1 MSLKV
6 IAMPKRVNP
15 SISEAESQVMA
26 LLWLSAPQGS
36 EELVAALQPG
46 TAWHENTVRTLLNR
60 LVRKGAVRAE
70 REGRRYLYS
79 PVLTREQ
86 WQAHESHSLLDRV
99 FGGKIAPLL
108 VHFSRN
114 EKLSA
119 KDVAELRKLVDQ
131 LEKKE
136 RRRD

>member
-1 MSLKV
+1 MS
-6 IAMPKRVNP
+6 KRIDP
-15 SISEAESQVMA
+15 AISEAESRVMEI
-26 LLWLSAPQGS
+26 LWQIAPQGS
-36 EELVAALQPG
+36 EDLAAALRPD
-46 TAWHENTVRTLLNR
+46 TDWHENTVRTLLNR

-86 WQAHESHSLLDRV
+86 WQSHESRRLLDRV
-99 FGGKIAPLL
+99 FGGRVVPLL

-136 RRRD
+136 RRHD

>member
-1 MSLKV
+1 
-6 IAMPKRVNP
+6 MPKRINP
-15 SISEAESQVMA
+15 AISEAESRVMD
-26 LLWLSAPQGS
+26 LLWRNAPQGS
-36 EELVAALQPG
+36 EELVAALQPETG
-46 TAWHENTVRTLLNR
+46 WHENTVRTLLNR
-60 LVRKGAVRAE
+60 LIRKGAVRAE

-86 WQAHESHSLLDRV
+86 WQAHESRSLLDRV
-99 FGGKIAPLL
+99 FGGKVAPLL

-136 RRRD
+136 RRRG

>member
-1 MSLKV
+1 MRKPASP
-6 IAMPKRVNP
+6 A
-15 SISEAESQVMA
+15 ISEAESRVMEV
-26 LLWLSAPQGS
+26 LWRDAPRGS
-36 EELVAALQPG
+36 EELASALQSDTG
-46 TAWHENTVRTLLNR
+46 WHENTVRTLLNR

-79 PVLTREQ
+79 PLLTREQ
-86 WQAHESHSLLDRV
+86 WQAAESRSLLDRV
-99 FGGKIAPLL
+99 FGGRVAPLL

-131 LEKKE
+131 LERKE

>member
-1 MSLKV
+1 MRKP
-6 IAMPKRVNP
+6 APP
-15 SISEAESQVMA
+15 AISEAESQVME
-26 LLWLSAPQGS
+26 LLWQNAPQGS
-36 EELVAALQPG
+36 EELVTALQPG
-46 TAWHENTVRTLLNR
+46 TGWHENTVRTLLNR
-60 LVRKGAVRAE
+60 LVRKRAVRAK

-79 PVLTREQ
+79 PLLTREQ
-86 WQAHESHSLLDRV
+86 WQAAESRSLLDRV
-99 FGGKIAPLL
+99 FGGRVAPLL

>member
-1 MSLKV
+1 VMEVLW
-6 IAMPKRVNP
+6 R
-15 SISEAESQVMA
+15 EAPRA
-26 LLWLSAPQGS
+26 S
-36 EELVAALQPG
+36 EELVAVLQPD

-86 WQAHESHSLLDRV
+86 WQTQESRSLLDRV
-99 FGGKIAPLL
+99 FGGKVAPLL

-114 EKLSA
+114 EKLGA
-119 KDVAELRKLVDQ
+119 KDVTELRKLVEQ

-136 RRRD
+136 RRRG

>member
-1 MSLKV
+1 
-6 IAMPKRVNP
+6 MPKRVNP
-15 SISEAESQVMA
+15 AISEAESRVMEI
-26 LLWLSAPQGS
+26 LWRSAPQGS
-36 EELVAALQPG
+36 EELATALHPE
-46 TAWHENTVRTLLNR
+46 TDWHENTVRTLLNR
-60 LVRKGAVRAE
+60 LVRKGAVRAK

-86 WQAHESHSLLDRV
+86 WQAHESRSLLDRV
-99 FGGKIAPLL
+99 FGGRVAPLL

-114 EKLSA
+114 EKLGA
-119 KDVAELRKLVDQ
+119 RDIAELRRLVDQ

>member
-1 MSLKV
+1 
-6 IAMPKRVNP
+6 MPKRINP
-15 SISEAESQVMA
+15 AISEAESQVMER
-26 LLWLSAPQGS
+26 LWRDAPQGS
-36 EELVAALQPG
+36 EELVAALQPA
-46 TAWHENTVRTLLNR
+46 TEWHENTVRTLLNR
-60 LVRKGAVRAE
+60 LIRKGAVRAE

-86 WQAHESHSLLDRV
+86 WQAHESRSLLDRV
-99 FGGKIAPLL
+99 FGGRVAPLL

-136 RRRD
+136 RRRG

>member
-1 MSLKV
+1 
-6 IAMPKRVNP
+6 MPKRVNP
-15 SISEAESQVMA
+15 AISEAESRVMEI
-26 LLWLSAPQGS
+26 LWRSAPQGS
-36 EELVAALQPG
+36 EDLASALQADTG
-46 TAWHENTVRTLLNR
+46 WHENTVRTLLNR

-86 WQAHESHSLLDRV
+86 WQAHESRSLLDRV
-99 FGGKIAPLL
+99 FGGRVAPLL
-108 VHFSRN
+108 VHFGRN

-119 KDVAELRKLVDQ
+119 KDVVELRKLVDQ

>member
-1 MSLKV
+1 M
-6 IAMPKRVNP
+6 
-15 SISEAESQVMA
+15 E
-26 LLWLSAPQGS
+26 LLWREAPQGS
-36 EELVAALQPG
+36 ESLTSALQADTG
-46 TAWHENTVRTLLNR
+46 WHENTVRTLLNR

-86 WQAHESHSLLDRV
+86 WQAHESRSLLDRV
-99 FGGKIAPLL
+99 FGGRVAPLL
-108 VHFSRN
+108 VHFGRN

-119 KDVAELRKLVDQ
+119 KDVVELRKLVDQ

>member
-1 MSLKV
+1 MS
-6 IAMPKRVNP
+6 KRDKP
-15 SISEAESQVMA
+15 AISEAESRVME
-26 LLWLSAPQGS
+26 LLWRSAPQGS
-36 EELVAALQPG
+36 EELVAALHPG
-46 TAWHENTVRTLLNR
+46 TGWHENTVRTLLNR
-60 LVRKGAVRAE
+60 LVRKGAVHAE

-79 PVLTREQ
+79 PLLTREQ
-86 WQAHESHSLLDRV
+86 WQAAESRSLLDRV
-99 FGGKIAPLL
+99 FGGKVAPLL

-131 LEKKE
+131 LEKKA

>member
-1 MSLKV
+1 MS
-6 IAMPKRVNP
+6 KRVT
-15 SISEAESQVMA
+15 SMISEAESRVMEV
-26 LLWLSAPQGS
+26 LWRNAPQGS
-36 EELVAALQPG
+36 EELAAALHG
-46 TAWHENTVRTLLNR
+46 DTAWHENTVRTLLNR

-86 WQAHESHSLLDRV
+86 WQTHESRSLLDRV
-99 FGGKIAPLL
+99 FGGRVAPLL

-136 RRRD
+136 RRDD

>member
-1 MSLKV
+1 
-6 IAMPKRVNP
+6 MPKLDVP
-15 SISEAESQVMA
+15 AISEAESRVMEV
-26 LLWLSAPQGS
+26 LWNQAPQGS
-36 EELVAALQPG
+36 ENLATALHG
-46 TAWHENTVRTLLNR
+46 NTGWHENTVRTLLNR
-60 LVRKGAVRAE
+60 LIRKGAVRAE

-79 PVLTREQ
+79 PVLKREQ
-86 WQAHESHSLLDRV
+86 WQSHESRSLLDRV

-131 LEKKE
+131 LERKE
-136 RRRD
+136 GRRD